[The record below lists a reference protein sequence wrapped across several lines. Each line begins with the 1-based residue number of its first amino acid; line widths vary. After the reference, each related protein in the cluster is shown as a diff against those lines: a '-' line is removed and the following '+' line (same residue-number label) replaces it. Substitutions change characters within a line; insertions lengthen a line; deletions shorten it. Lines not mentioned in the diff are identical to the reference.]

1 MTLKV
6 GFTKY
11 FGIISEYFINIFC
24 NIGCYKLCS
33 EHASYDFFM
42 GLGRSTLL
50 ALFGFGLKN
59 ADFFERAVISAEENV
74 KLCEKYRKKG
84 SISHDRILANIGHG
98 ISSKIGNKI
107 SNLTSVLSSGFS
119 SSNSSSSGSKGLK
132 FDIGNN
138 FDSGDTYTE
147 VEAIGELAYLQ
158 SLAML
163 AASTVMKDMKSLP
176 GIIRSAINGKL
187 AHSCLLRVEQL
198 FHEQYSYGG
207 DTLDTSGRIKWQTKD
222 GQVNFNTGNC

>member
-1 MTLKV
+1 
-6 GFTKY
+6 
-11 FGIISEYFINIFC
+11 
-24 NIGCYKLCS
+24 
-33 EHASYDFFM
+33 M

-107 SNLTSVLSSGFS
+107 SNLTSVLTAGFS
-119 SSNSSSSGSKGLK
+119 SSSSSGQKGLK
-132 FDIGNN
+132 FDIGN

-147 VEAIGELAYLQ
+147 LEAIAELAYLQ

-163 AASTVMKDMKSLP
+163 AGSTVMKDMKSLP

-198 FHEQYSYGG
+198 FHEQYTYGHH
-207 DTLDTSGRIKWQTKD
+207 DTLDTSGRIKWETKD
-222 GQVNFNTGNC
+222 GQVNFNTGKELINQLIFD